1 VNKENSVC
9 KFVKMSVA
17 PTIVRT
23 KPKLSDYLFE
33 QDKTKFKL
41 PKKSSR
47 PWVINNANDK
57 NKLKEVLN
65 DNLVTDFE
73 NIVSIHRGADPGI
86 FLDKSTETSKGL
98 GNESTHYLNGAQGN
112 SENTVT
118 SDTNDMSNAN
128 KTYIKQTLK
137 HSISK
142 LDNYAESNINV
153 GFNKN
158 SNTNGLNYQ
167 TKQLENVSK
176 RFEMQHI
183 EEEESEQDRFKRQLL
198 ERDIELEYQQQV
210 NKMFNNQQSAHRL
223 HQVDQGSQIMQFY
236 QHQNQCFYPPLYLQ
250 GPQGLYCV
258 FVPPPESSFP
268 EYPGSTGDM
277 SETEGSEDGESL
289 QDVSEEPM
297 RHLYDSDW
305 SNVSRIEED
314 LSKLNLKNHY
324 EKMYDISEDVSEEVY
339 STKNDEELT
348 NLVLSIIDE

>member
-57 NKLKEVLN
+57 NKLKEVLK

-86 FLDKSTETSKGL
+86 FLDKSLETGKGSR
-98 GNESTHYLNGAQGN
+98 NESTRYLNCAQGN
-112 SENTVT
+112 SENIVT
-118 SDTNDMSNAN
+118 SDKNDMANTN
-128 KTYIKQTLK
+128 KTYRKQNLK
-137 HSISK
+137 HSSSK
-142 LDNYAESNINV
+142 LDYYAELNPKSSTKGGNY
-153 GFNKN
+153 K
-158 SNTNGLNYQ
+158 TNYQ
-167 TKQLENVSK
+167 ANARKK
-176 RFEMQHI
+176 FEMQHI
-183 EEEESEQDRFKRQLL
+183 EEEESEEDRIKRQLL

-210 NKMFNNQQSAHRL
+210 NKMFNSQQSAHLL
-223 HQVDQGSQIMQFY
+223 HQGDQGYQSMQFH
-236 QHQNQCFYPPLYLQ
+236 QQQNQCVYPPLYLQ

-277 SETEGSEDGESL
+277 SETEGSDDGESL

-297 RHLYDSDW
+297 RNLHDSDW

-314 LSKLNLKNHY
+314 LSKITLKNHY

-348 NLVLSIIDE
+348 NLVLSIISE